1 MTMIILDRQ
10 HAGKPH
16 RPTDMGAHHDLDG
29 DGLAEL
35 HETEA
40 YFTAIYGLAAEIR
53 LRSQGYQVVPM
64 SHGTYPERHDYV
76 NTRLPDARV
85 YVAMHLNAGSP
96 KRGKEYSAVFYD
108 YRSAPERGKALAESI
123 DAQLAQIE
131 QIGGN
136 RRIWSTSKHGW
147 KKNAH
152 STIRGVER
160 AIGICFEPLFIDGPR
175 HAKLMTV
182 WGMQQI
188 GNALADGI
196 HNYLSGGGVA

>member
-1 MTMIILDRQ
+1 MTMIVLDRQ
-10 HAGKPH
+10 HSGKPH
-16 RPTDMGAHHDLDG
+16 RPQDMGAHHDLDG

-35 HETEA
+35 WEMES
-40 YFTAIYGLAAEIR
+40 YWTAIYGLSAEIR
-53 LRSQGYQVVPM
+53 LRSLGHTVIPM
-64 SHGTYPERHDYV
+64 SHGTYPERHTFV
-76 NTRLPDARV
+76 NERLPDARV
-85 YVAMHLNAGSP
+85 YVAMHLNGGAP
-96 KRGKEYSAVFYD
+96 RGKEYSAVFYD

-131 QIGGN
+131 AIGGN

-152 STIRGVER
+152 STIRGVDR

-175 HAKLMTV
+175 HASLMNV
-182 WGMQQI
+182 QGMQQI

-196 HNYLSGGGVA
+196 HNYLSGGVS